1 MLRLLADENF
11 NQDILRGPRR
21 RLPSLDCVIAQQT
34 ELQGAKDPALLDW
47 AAAQQRILLT
57 HDLKTIPKYAYE
69 RIAAGLPMP
78 GILALASDLPIGQAI
93 KELVLVIECS
103 EQDEFDNRVTHLPL

>member
-11 NQDILRGPRR
+11 NHDILRGLRL
-21 RLPSLDCVIAQQT
+21 RLPGLDCVIVQQT
-34 ELQGAKDPALLDW
+34 ALRGAKDPPLLEW
-47 AAAQQRILLT
+47 AAAQGRILLT

-78 GILALASDLPIGQAI
+78 GVLAISNDLPVGQAI
-93 KELVLVIECS
+93 EELLLVIECS
-103 EQDEFDNRVTHLPL
+103 EQSEFDDRVTHLPL